1 MKSRRPIYKGFKS
14 LAELQININN
24 ETALVK
30 LDVNKSKAF
39 NNEFKKEKEDI
50 FVIKS
55 DPTSLDSLDSFAN
68 TNTGLTTLEESP
80 AVYLQTSEFYQ
91 GKKDKNV
98 TLLSSFHEKA
108 DIPDLN
114 NAKRKPKK
122 VLDYNKTKVGVDS
135 VDQMSRQ
142 YSVSAATRRWP
153 VSVFYNI
160 LNLAAI
166 NSWVLFKTINN
177 SQIYRR
183 GFIIQLVE
191 EIKELNKLSN
201 RPITPIIDKR
211 MNENSSPFSVKK
223 IKLSEVSTP
232 TKYCQTK
239 LCNRNRS
246 KGACEKCLKSCCI
259 TCAFEIEERIKI
271 ICKNCKQNIS

>member
-1 MKSRRPIYKGFKS
+1 
-14 LAELQININN
+14 
-24 ETALVK
+24 
-30 LDVNKSKAF
+30 
-39 NNEFKKEKEDI
+39 
-50 FVIKS
+50 
-55 DPTSLDSLDSFAN
+55 
-68 TNTGLTTLEESP
+68 
-80 AVYLQTSEFYQ
+80 
-91 GKKDKNV
+91 V
-98 TLLSSFHEKA
+98 TLFSSFHEKA

-114 NAKRKPKK
+114 NAKRKPKT

-142 YSVSAATRRWP
+142 DSVSAATRRWP

-177 SQIYRR
+177 SQISRR

-211 MNENSSPFSVKK
+211 MNENSSPFSVKR

-259 TCAFEIEERIKI
+259 TCAFEVVL
-271 ICKNCKQNIS
+271 